1 MDLAAAIQQYG
12 YPVVFI
18 GSLVEGETILALA
31 GLAAHRGYLS
41 LPCVIVI
48 AAAGGF
54 LGDQVYFALGRRY
67 GVRMQAR
74 FPRLRR
80 GIARADAL
88 LERYDARLVVGMRFL
103 YGLRTAGPFAI
114 GMSRMHWLRF
124 ATLNLLGAML
134 WAPLV
139 AGAGYVLGDA
149 LERLLGDLK
158 HIEHWLF
165 AALLVLGIG
174 VWLFSARR

>member
-1 MDLAAAIQQYG
+1 
-12 YPVVFI
+12 
-18 GSLVEGETILALA
+18 
-31 GLAAHRGYLS
+31 
-41 LPCVIVI
+41 
-48 AAAGGF
+48 
-54 LGDQVYFALGRRY
+54 
-67 GVRMQAR
+67 
-74 FPRLRR
+74 
-80 GIARADAL
+80 
-88 LERYDARLVVGMRFL
+88 
-103 YGLRTAGPFAI
+103 
-114 GMSRMHWLRF
+114 MHWLRF

-139 AGAGYVLGDA
+139 ADAGYVLGDA